1 MGMAPDFP
9 LPTRNSPTTP
19 MIRLFYLYGL
29 YQENFRVLEEIKRA
43 HKFMM
48 TGDRQSFEFGVHR
61 ERLYVELLETVRLQ
75 E

>member
-1 MGMAPDFP
+1 
-9 LPTRNSPTTP
+9 